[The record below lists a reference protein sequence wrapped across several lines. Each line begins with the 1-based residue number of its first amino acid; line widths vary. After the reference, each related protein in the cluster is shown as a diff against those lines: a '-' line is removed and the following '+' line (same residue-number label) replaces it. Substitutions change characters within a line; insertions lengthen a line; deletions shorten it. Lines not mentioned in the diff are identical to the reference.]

1 MAGLVV
7 PASHEQKV
15 LPQQPQTTAERSL
28 QININSADDAKAV
41 IQHLGKI
48 KQVWELTGCKSIQF
62 AIAEHVEKK
71 SAPFLTGAINWCRT
85 YVTIVSPFEG
95 NVPFEL
101 PHYVPVTIVPHVTK
115 QAPQPETLV
124 LEPEKPLG
132 KSRRPV
138 PASTE
143 AG

>member
-48 KQVWELTGCKSIQF
+48 KQVWELTGCQSVEF
-62 AIAEHVEKK
+62 VIAANVEKK
-71 SAPFLTGAINWCRT
+71 TTPFLTGAINWCRT
-85 YVTIVSPFEG
+85 YVKRIEPFEG

-101 PHYVPVTIVPHVTK
+101 PHYVPVTIVPPVPK
-115 QAPQPETLV
+115 APQPETLV